1 MMGFNGTRVE
11 RPLKSQEDQI
21 DYNLI
26 YAISFA
32 TCLAA
37 NAGVR
42 LAHWSSFEEN
52 TAHEPRKSVLQQARS
67 DASTMAAFAFMR

>member
-1 MMGFNGTRVE
+1 MMGFSTRHVE
-11 RPLKSQEDQI
+11 RPLTSQEDQV

-42 LAHWSSFEEN
+42 LAHWSSHQE
-52 TAHEPRKSVLQQARS
+52 AASQEPRKSVLQQARS